1 MRKLRIKNNNTAGR
15 SGGTEKIMKKTL
27 TKFYRERLAENIIN
41 CIAEIKQIS
50 EREAM
55 KIYYSSRLA
64 KMIEIGKYGIDNLD
78 YRNLAEDLIENE
90 PELFAEK

>member
-1 MRKLRIKNNNTAGR
+1 MVDH
-15 SGGTEKIMKKTL
+15 ETL